1 MNSTGARGLDQVPT
15 GPRPCRRTVH
25 GDEHDESPERD
36 EEPRHLR
43 RSTARME
50 ARRSGFGRDP
60 RPGGGGLASHYWI
73 GTTRP
78 DGRPHLAGVGIV
90 WDDGKFYLSTG
101 AGTQKGRNL
110 AHDPRCTVSIA
121 APGIDIVAEGEAKII
136 RDEGELQ
143 RIATDLFGG
152 WGPQVRDG
160 AFWHEFSA
168 PSAGPPP
175 WDVTRSLRRRSSR
188 WRRSSRTAPPAGGSN
203 SALSR
208 PHGIERSGAG
218 QRMRRTRRS
227 RRRSARRG
235 SRTRGASGSRRAHHR
250 RPCPPTRRGRA
261 R

>member
-1 MNSTGARGLDQVPT
+1 METSTMNSPKETKNLDIY
-15 GPRPCRRTVH
+15 
-25 GDEHDESPERD
+25 GDPPLEWERVVAALD
-36 EEPRHLR
+36 KI
-43 RSTARME
+43 
-50 ARRSGFGRDP
+50 RD
-60 RPGGGGLASHYWI
+60 LEVADSASHYWI

-101 AGTQKGRNL
+101 AGTQKGKNL

-175 WDVTRSLRRRSSR
+175 WDVYEITPTTFFAVATVEPNGATR
-188 WRRSSRTAPPAGGSN
+188 WR
-203 SALSR
+203 L
-208 PHGIERSGAG
+208 
-218 QRMRRTRRS
+218 
-227 RRRSARRG
+227 
-235 SRTRGASGSRRAHHR
+235 
-250 RPCPPTRRGRA
+250 
-261 R
+261 